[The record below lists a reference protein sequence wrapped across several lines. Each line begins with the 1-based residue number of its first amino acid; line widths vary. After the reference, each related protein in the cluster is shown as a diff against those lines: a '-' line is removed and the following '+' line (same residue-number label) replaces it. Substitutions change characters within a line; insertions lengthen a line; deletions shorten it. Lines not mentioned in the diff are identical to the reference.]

1 MIRGSPDVVR
11 RWVNEVQEALHSS
24 SDMVQFHALSLLYEI
39 KQHDRL
45 AISKLVTKL
54 TRGTISSP
62 LATCLLIRYI
72 TTIVRDS
79 GGNALASATGRAAYQ
94 FLELS
99 LRHRSE
105 AVIYEAAKALCNLP
119 GIEERDLGP
128 AVAVLQL
135 FLSSPK
141 STLRLAAMRALSSV
155 AIAKPSAVIKC
166 NDDME
171 SLIADNNRS
180 IATFAITTLL
190 KTGSESVSYTHLTL
204 PTKA

>member
-1 MIRGSPDVVR
+1 MGKRSTGGLTFILGYGPISCT
-11 RWVNEVQEALHSS
+11 
-24 SDMVQFHALSLLYEI
+24 FLLYEI

-141 STLRLAAMRALSSV
+141 STLRLACELSSFYV
-155 AIAKPSAVIKC
+155 AIANHQQSQNVIRQGV
-166 NDDME
+166 
-171 SLIADNNRS
+171 AHRR
-180 IATFAITTLL
+180 
-190 KTGSESVSYTHLTL
+190 
-204 PTKA
+204 